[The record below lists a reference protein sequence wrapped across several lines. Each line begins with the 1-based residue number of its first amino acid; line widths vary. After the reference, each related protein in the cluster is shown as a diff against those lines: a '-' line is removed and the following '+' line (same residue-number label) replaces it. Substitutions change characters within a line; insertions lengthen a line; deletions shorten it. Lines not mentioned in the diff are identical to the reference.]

1 MSFQEKSNIAML
13 VVTGGTYAWYFASSA
28 DVLLGGRDSPVEALA
43 LTNMKMLLTVGII
56 IVASIVAHI
65 AIAIAAPSEANE
77 DADERDKLVEMRGD
91 QRGGFVLAVF
101 ALGAMASAMTA
112 QPYYLIANLIL
123 AGLVASEL
131 VKGVSKLVDYRRGV

>member
-1 MSFQEKSNIAML
+1 MSFYEKSNIAML

-28 DVLLGGRDSPVEALA
+28 DALFGGSVTAEVALA
-43 LTNMKMLLTVGII
+43 MTNLKMLVTVGII
-56 IVASIVAHI
+56 IAASIAAHI
-65 AIAIAAPSEANE
+65 AIAIAAPSEANG
-77 DADERDKLVEMRGD
+77 DADERDKLVEMRGG

-101 ALGAMASAMTA
+101 ALAAMASAMTA

-123 AGLVASEL
+123 GGLVASEL

>member
-1 MSFQEKSNIAML
+1 MSFYEKSNIAML

-28 DVLLGGRDSPVEALA
+28 DALFGGSVTPEVALA
-43 LTNMKMLLTVGII
+43 MTNLKMLVTVGII
-56 IVASIVAHI
+56 IAASIAAHI
-65 AIAIAAPSEANE
+65 AIAIAAPSEANG
-77 DADERDKLVEMRGD
+77 DADERDKLVEMRGG

-101 ALGAMASAMTA
+101 ALAAMASAMTA

-123 AGLVASEL
+123 GGLVASEL

>member
-1 MSFQEKSNIAML
+1 MSFHEKSNIAML
-13 VVTGGTYAWYFASSA
+13 VLTGGVYAWYFGSSA
-28 DVLLGGRDSPVEALA
+28 DVLLGGAGSPEEALA
-43 LTNMKMLLTVGII
+43 LTNIKMLVTVGAI
-56 IVASIVAHI
+56 IVASIVAHV

-91 QRGGFVLAVF
+91 QRGGFVLALF
-101 ALGAMASAMTA
+101 ALAAMAAAMTA
-112 QPYYLIANLIL
+112 QPYHLIANLVL

>member
-1 MSFQEKSNIAML
+1 MSFHEKSNIAML
-13 VVTGGTYAWYFASSA
+13 LLTGGVYTWYFASSA
-28 DVLLGGRDSPVEALA
+28 GVLLGGAASPERALVV
-43 LTNMKMLLTVGII
+43 TNAKMLVTVGAII
-56 IVASIVAHI
+56 IASIIAHI

-77 DADERDKLVEMRGD
+77 NADERDKLVEMRGD
-91 QRGGFVLAVF
+91 QRGGYVMAVF
-101 ALGAMASAMTA
+101 ALMGMGAAMIA